1 MLAPPPEATR
11 RATDL
16 GLHGREMAALA
27 RIGFPL
33 VLASVGQIAIMTT
46 DMLML
51 GWLGPEALAAT
62 SLALSAFHPVML
74 LGIGIGTAVTPL
86 AAAAMARRQVREMRR
101 VVRQGLWAAVPFTLL
116 AVPALFWVGSL
127 FEAIGQDP
135 GLSADAET
143 YMRGVLPGLV
153 FILGFNAL
161 RSYATALER
170 TRTVLLVTAAAIPL
184 NAFINYGLIFGAF
197 GLPRMEI
204 FGAGLGS
211 SLTHLCMALAMGW
224 IVVRRPPFRRHVVFG
239 RFWRPDWPSFKAIHR
254 VGVPIGLFILLEVGI
269 FAGSAQVVGLIGVYE
284 LAAHQIAIQLA
295 SITFMVPLGLGQAA
309 TARVAV
315 AHGRDDP
322 GGSRVAGQSS
332 MLLAT
337 LFMGCTALAFWIL
350 PGPLIRPF
358 LDGSAEAEIVL
369 ALATSYLA
377 VAAVFQI
384 ADGLQVTAAHALRG
398 LQDTRV
404 PLAIAAFG
412 YWILAFPTAVLLG
425 LFTPLNGIGVWIG
438 FALGL
443 ATAAALLIRR
453 FLRLTRPIA
462 LMSEA
467 ADLATG

>member
-1 MLAPPPEATR
+1 MLAPSSDAAR
-11 RATDL
+11 RTIGL
-16 GLHGREMAALA
+16 GRHGQEMATLA
-27 RIGFPL
+27 RIGMPL

-62 SLALSAFHPVML
+62 ALALSAFHPVML

-86 AAAAMARRQVREMRR
+86 AAAAMAQRKVREMRR
-101 VVRQGLWAAVPFTLL
+101 VVRQGLWAAVPFTLV
-116 AVPALFWVGSL
+116 AVPALFWIGSL
-127 FEAIGQDP
+127 FAAIGQEP
-135 GLSADAET
+135 GLSANAQT
-143 YMRGVLPGLV
+143 YMRGVLPGLL
-153 FILGFNAL
+153 FILAFNAL

-170 TRTVLLVTAAAIPL
+170 TRPVLLVTAAAIPL
-184 NAFINYGLIFGAF
+184 NALVNYGLIFGAF
-197 GLPRMEI
+197 GLPRLEI
-204 FGAGLGS
+204 LGAGLGS
-211 SLTHLCMALAMGW
+211 SFTHLAMALAMGW
-224 IVVRRPPFRRHVVFG
+224 IVVRERPFRRHVIFG
-239 RFWRPDWPSFKAIHR
+239 RFWRPDWATFWAIHR
-254 VGVPIGLFILLEVGI
+254 IGVPIGLFILLEVGI

-284 LAAHQIAIQLA
+284 LAAHQIAIQLI
-295 SITFMVPLGLGQAA
+295 SITFMVPLGLGQAV

-315 AHGRDDP
+315 ASGRADP
-322 GGSRVAGQSS
+322 EASRIAGQAA

-337 LFMGCTALAFWIL
+337 GFMGCTALLFWFL
-350 PGPLIRPF
+350 PAPLIRPF

-404 PLAIAAFG
+404 PLLIAAFG

-425 LFTPLNGIGVWIG
+425 LFTGLEGVGVWIG

-453 FLRLTRPIA
+453 FLRLTRQPA
-462 LMSEA
+462 RQPT
-467 ADLATG
+467 AT